1 MALIFLALIT
11 IGFSLFAGLIPSVTG
26 NYSDQRL
33 LLVGV
38 TWSVCCFSLA
48 SITFRGVQFSDSRLL
63 IWFLPLIAVFLSGEL
78 YPATYRVEPL
88 MFAGFFLGSC
98 LCGRLVSQH
107 NDLNLTLRRIASIAT
122 FMALIYGFIALMNY
136 GLALRDK
143 NADIDTTLTWGFPNI
158 RYWSHL
164 ATWLIPLFAIAH
176 QKGVLSDLPLMRGLY
191 LFTGALWWW
200 MLLSTSARGSI
211 LGLALGSAVVFVL
224 FRRQALIWLK
234 SVGVQLAGG
243 LVLWFGLTV
252 LIPWFLFGSL
262 DLRHVDADSS
272 GRMPLWHEAWEM
284 SLVNFPF
291 GMGPQSWLTHSI
303 LTDAYAN
310 SKSYGH
316 PHNMYLL
323 WAAEYGWISLTA
335 LAIAVAGIMKS
346 LLVRSSAYVEKGRDA
361 TVMAGFTASVVAAGV
376 HSGFSAV
383 LMAPASMLTGF
394 LVLTLFLA
402 MLEAP
407 LQGDPQRLSVPTRPL
422 ARLSAGAALLAVLT
436 VGPLWMQEVWRYY
449 QDNMED
455 RLTYT
460 GQGSIYSPRFWSHG
474 DFPRQLVQD

>member
-1 MALIFLALIT
+1 MALMFLALVV
-11 IGFSLFAGLIPSVTG
+11 IGFSLFAGLIPSATG
-26 NYSDQRL
+26 NYADQRL
-33 LLVGV
+33 LLCGV

-48 SITFRGVQFSDSRLL
+48 SITFRGVQSPDFRLL
-63 IWFLPLIAVFLSGEL
+63 IWLLPLIAVFLSGEL

-88 MFAGFFLGSC
+88 MFACFFLGSC
-98 LCGRLVSQH
+98 LCGGLVSQH
-107 NDLNLTLRRIASIAT
+107 NDLNLTLRRMASLVT

-136 GLALRDK
+136 GLALHEE
-143 NADIDTTLTWGFPNI
+143 NAEIDTTLTWGFPNI

-164 ATWLIPLFAIAH
+164 ATWLVPLFAIAH
-176 QKGVLSDLPLMRGLY
+176 HKGVLSDLPLMRGLY

-211 LGLALGSAVVFVL
+211 LGLVLGFAVVVVL
-224 FRRQALIWLK
+224 FGRQALIWLK
-234 SVGVQLAGG
+234 LAGVQLAGG
-243 LVLWFGLTV
+243 LMLWFGLTV
-252 LIPWFLFGSL
+252 LIPWFLFGSV
-262 DLRHVDADSS
+262 DLREVDADTS
-272 GRMPLWHEAWEM
+272 GRMPLWREAWEM

-303 LTDAYAN
+303 ISDEYAS

-323 WAAEYGWISLTA
+323 WAAEYGWISLVA
-335 LAIAVAGIMKS
+335 LAIAVGGIMKS
-346 LLVRSSAYVEKGRDA
+346 LLVRGAAYVEKGRNA

-383 LMAPASMLTGF
+383 FMAPASMLTGF
-394 LVLTLFLA
+394 LVLTFFLA
-402 MLEAP
+402 LLQAP
-407 LQGDPQRLSVPTRPL
+407 FQDDSPRSFVPARPL
-422 ARLSAGAALLAVLT
+422 VRLSAGLALLAVLV
-436 VGPLWMQEVWRYY
+436 VGPLWIQEVWRYY

-455 RLTYT
+455 RLTYK

-474 DFPRQLVQD
+474 DFPRQ